1 LCASSGDALLKQQK
15 SSKQEQLVSN
25 SLATPEQSGLQTIS
39 FGTAE
44 NIEQQKQASPL
55 SLFECMH
62 QRSALI
68 LHRIQFSSEKPVHNL
83 VVYLEHTLHER
94 IVHMA
99 FIALSVLGQDLLLLR
114 PFGYCLSFCNGSILC
129 KTLLKMMASVFS
141 EVQVRLWEWDTL
153 KILA

>member
-1 LCASSGDALLKQQK
+1 M
-15 SSKQEQLVSN
+15 SN

-99 FIALSVLGQDLLLLR
+99 FIALSVFGQDLLLLR